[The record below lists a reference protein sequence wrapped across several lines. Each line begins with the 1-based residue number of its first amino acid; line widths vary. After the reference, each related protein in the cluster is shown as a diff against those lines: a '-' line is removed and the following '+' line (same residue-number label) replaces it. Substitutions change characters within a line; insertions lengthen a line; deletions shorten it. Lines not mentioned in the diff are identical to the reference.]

1 MSKIIDGEEVIE
13 TIVDET
19 DPGEAQEADKKEFN
33 SIQEAVKSLMNAV
46 DAVEYAEEFS
56 YISRYIATAEEAIQF
71 QGENQNWKEKYDKVY
86 ADYKRRFEDMIDSSM
101 QMTMDTPK
109 ETRFTERDIRRL
121 TFDGSNE

>member
-19 DPGEAQEADKKEFN
+19 VPGEVQKADKKEFK

-46 DAVEYAEEFS
+46 DAVEYAEEFD
-56 YISRYIATAEEAIQF
+56 YISKYIATAEEAIQF
-71 QGENQNWKEKYDKVY
+71 QRENQDWKYKYNKLY

>member
-1 MSKIIDGEEVIE
+1 MAEIIDGESVVE
-13 TIVDET
+13 TIVNET
-19 DPGEAQEADKKEFN
+19 DPDGAQTEDKKEFS
-33 SIQEAVKSLMNAV
+33 SIREAVKSLMNAV
-46 DAVEYAEEFS
+46 DAVEYAEEFD

>member
-1 MSKIIDGEEVIE
+1 MAKIIDGEEVVE
-13 TIVDET
+13 KIVDET
-19 DPGEAQEADKKEFN
+19 DPGEVQDSDKKEFK

-46 DAVEYAEEFS
+46 DAVEYAEEFD
-56 YISRYIATAEEAIQF
+56 YISKYIATAEEAIQF
-71 QGENQNWKEKYDKVY
+71 QGENQNWKDKYDKVY

-121 TFDGSNE
+121 IFDGSNE

>member
-1 MSKIIDGEEVIE
+1 MAKIIDGEEVIE

-19 DPGEAQEADKKEFN
+19 DPGEVQEADKKEFK

-46 DAVEYAEEFS
+46 DAVEYAQEFD
-56 YISRYIATAEEAIQF
+56 YIVKYIATAEEAIQF
-71 QGENQNWKEKYDKVY
+71 QGENQNWKDKYDKVY

>member
-1 MSKIIDGEEVIE
+1 MAKIIDGEEVIE

-19 DPGEAQEADKKEFN
+19 DPGEVQDSDKKEFK

-46 DAVEYAEEFS
+46 DAVEYAEEFD

-71 QGENQNWKEKYDKVY
+71 QGENQNWKDRYDKVY

-101 QMTMDTPK
+101 QMAMDTPK

>member
-1 MSKIIDGEEVIE
+1 MAKIIDGEEVIE

-19 DPGEAQEADKKEFN
+19 DPGEVQDSDKKEFK

-46 DAVEYAEEFS
+46 DAVEYAEEFD

-71 QGENQNWKEKYDKVY
+71 QGENQNWKDRYDKVY

>member
-1 MSKIIDGEEVIE
+1 MAKIIDGEEVVE
-13 TIVDET
+13 KIVDET
-19 DPGEAQEADKKEFN
+19 DPGEVQDSDKKEFK

-46 DAVEYAEEFS
+46 DAVEYAEEFD
-56 YISRYIATAEEAIQF
+56 YISKYIATAEEAIQF
-71 QGENQNWKEKYDKVY
+71 QGENQNWKDKYDKVY

>member
-1 MSKIIDGEEVIE
+1 MAKIIDGEEVIE

-19 DPGEAQEADKKEFN
+19 DPGEVQEADKKEFK

-46 DAVEYAEEFS
+46 DAVEYAQEFD
-56 YISRYIATAEEAIQF
+56 YISKYITTAEEAIQF
-71 QGENQNWKEKYDKVY
+71 QGENQNWKDKYDKVY

>member
-1 MSKIIDGEEVIE
+1 MAKIIDGEEVIE

-19 DPGEAQEADKKEFN
+19 DPGEVQDSDKKEFK

-46 DAVEYAEEFS
+46 DAVEYAEEFG
-56 YISRYIATAEEAIQF
+56 YISKYIATAEEAIQF
-71 QGENQNWKEKYDKVY
+71 QGENQNWKDKYDKVY